1 MRGGWYDSDRTF
13 FLPRV
18 VWAKIISP
26 NTKTCPKSTWEL
38 LIIPV
43 AHKSRKTIMPAS
55 SASSVGLRP
64 KRARKPSSLG
74 GGGGG
79 FGIVGLCPSGDEGL
93 GCRV

>member
-1 MRGGWYDSDRTF
+1 MGGGWYDSDRTF

-18 VWAKIISP
+18 VWAKTISP

-64 KRARKPSSLG
+64 KRARKPSTLG
-74 GGGGG
+74 EGV
-79 FGIVGLCPSGDEGL
+79 FGIVGLCPCGDEGL
-93 GCRV
+93 GCWV